1 MRAHKQASHVAAPA
15 WPEQLKAIHSRGSAT
30 RHCARLRA
38 HTRMVSAEK
47 DEVVE
52 HEVRRALKEGTHV
65 RIHRDVSSQLGGAQQ
80 IRRGHRK
87 RLLTSYKRLK

>member
-1 MRAHKQASHVAAPA
+1 
-15 WPEQLKAIHSRGSAT
+15 
-30 RHCARLRA
+30 
-38 HTRMVSAEK
+38 MVSAEK

-87 RLLTSYKRLK
+87 RLLTSYKCLK